1 VGLHFNITEGKSV
14 LPPYEVES
22 LLREDDSFYH
32 WTSLIFTR
40 LHMNRLTLIDV
51 KKELEAQIKILE
63 KTGVPITHIDSHH
76 HIHLHP
82 KLFPIVSQ
90 YTKEK
95 NINSVRCHHFDL
107 WNLHLGIRRKPIVT
121 QMIIS
126 SLLLLNNVMNSHE
139 NHHYTIDRFFD
150 LNWAYEMTP
159 TEFLRIL
166 EQLPDGTTEFIC
178 HLATV
183 SKKGNKRFLLPRSAV
198 LTLLEDKNVQR
209 YLKSKKITLV
219 PHY

>member
-1 VGLHFNITEGKSV
+1 
-14 LPPYEVES
+14 
-22 LLREDDSFYH
+22 
-32 WTSLIFTR
+32 
-40 LHMNRLTLIDV
+40 
-51 KKELEAQIKILE
+51 
-63 KTGVPITHIDSHH
+63 
-76 HIHLHP
+76 
-82 KLFPIVSQ
+82 
-90 YTKEK
+90 
-95 NINSVRCHHFDL
+95 
-107 WNLHLGIRRKPIVT
+107 
-121 QMIIS
+121 
-126 SLLLLNNVMNSHE
+126 
-139 NHHYTIDRFFD
+139 